1 MSFLGI
7 ISNKKD
13 FDIIRKKLEN
23 ALPDEDII
31 LINEKSLKNLQN
43 IKFNALIINDELKLD
58 KNNITILEKIC
69 KDIKYLIIN
78 YDRNT

>member
-31 LINEKSLKNLQN
+31 LMKKV
-43 IKFNALIINDELKLD
+43 
-58 KNNITILEKIC
+58 
-69 KDIKYLIIN
+69 
-78 YDRNT
+78 

>member
-31 LINEKSLKNLQN
+31 LINEICFKCLFKMKRHFS
-43 IKFNALIINDELKLD
+43 FFALI
-58 KNNITILEKIC
+58 
-69 KDIKYLIIN
+69 YIIG
-78 YDRNT
+78 

>member
-1 MSFLGI
+1 MMYIIFILVNNIKNGRGQYEFLGI

-31 LINEKSLKNLQN
+31 LINEKSLK
-43 IKFNALIINDELKLD
+43 IY
-58 KNNITILEKIC
+58 KI
-69 KDIKYLIIN
+69 
-78 YDRNT
+78 

>member
-7 ISNKKD
+7 ISHKKD

-23 ALPDEDII
+23 ALLDEDII

-43 IKFNALIINDELKLD
+43 IKFKKFND
-58 KNNITILEKIC
+58 NVI
-69 KDIKYLIIN
+69 
-78 YDRNT
+78 